1 MLTLVDLTARLD
13 PKGDVAAV
21 AEVLAQNNKII
32 NDMVFEECNDKTGH
46 KSTIRTGLPSVGWR
60 KLNYGVAQSKSTT
73 QQVRDTTGMLEAV
86 SPVDLVTL
94 KLARNEADFLL
105 SEASAFL
112 EKMSQV
118 WAETLFYGDVAKSP
132 EKFNGLSVRYGTISG
147 EAASVKN
154 VIDAGSTTE
163 GKNTSIWLIGHGAG
177 KVFGIYPEGT
187 KAGIEKT
194 DKGVQEWRDENGNTF
209 EARVTRFKAYTGLC
223 VRDWRYVVRICNI
236 NTASLDTTKLIKLMI
251 KAKNLLPSLDS
262 CKPVFYANNDVL
274 TVLEQA
280 LYEKGNVHMSL
291 KEAQNGIP
299 DLCMSRIPVHACDVI
314 KNDEKLVK

>member
-1 MLTLVDLTARLD
+1 MLNLVDLASRLD

-21 AEVLAQNNKII
+21 AEVLAQNNAII
-32 NDMVFEECNDKTGH
+32 KDLQFEECNDKTGH
-46 KSTIRTGLPSVGWR
+46 KSTIRTGMPNVGWR
-60 KLNYGVAQSKSTT
+60 KLNYGVPQSKSQT

-86 SPVDLVTL
+86 SPVDVVTL
-94 KLARNEADFLL
+94 KLARNEAEFLL
-105 SEASAFL
+105 SESSAFL

-132 EKFNGLSVRYGTISG
+132 EKFNGLAVRYGTISG
-147 EAASVKN
+147 DAPSVKN

-163 GKNTSIWLIGHGAG
+163 NKNTSIWLVGHGPG

-209 EARVTRFKAYTGLC
+209 EARVIRFKAYTGLC

-236 NTASLDTTKLIKLMI
+236 NATSLNAANLMKLMI
-251 KAKNLLPSLDS
+251 KAKRLIPSLES
-262 CKPVFYANNDVL
+262 CKPVFYANNEVL
-274 TVLEQA
+274 TALEQG
-280 LYEKGNVHMSL
+280 LYDKSNVHLTLADAQSGIQELRMS
-291 KEAQNGIP
+291 Q
-299 DLCMSRIPVHACDVI
+299 IPVHACDAI
-314 KNDEKLVK
+314 RNDEKLVK